1 MGMINLKIF
10 SLVTLFLVNYACSY
24 SAADHPRSDEIF
36 TQGIISEQDLE
47 SLESDMENIA
57 GKLLGQNL
65 SAQDSQYIRS
75 QLTDL
80 YVRLK
85 TIVNQTQSRNILD
98 TRGSDLM
105 QNLYS
110 MIRDFYTKTGVDQN
124 SLIRIVN
131 EGNNRLNQDTES
143 MRLEDTD
150 SMESEAPSSPTDR
163 TDPVASAGRYAEAG
177 PQPSSSVNA
186 DSRKKY

>member
-1 MGMINLKIF
+1 MGMINLKIVP
-10 SLVTLFLVNYACSY
+10 LVILFLTNAAYSY

-47 SLESDMENIA
+47 SLESDMGNIS

-65 SAQDSQYIRS
+65 SAQDSQYTRS
-75 QLTDL
+75 QLIDL

-110 MIRDFYTKTGVDQN
+110 MIRDFYIKTGVDQN
-124 SLIRIVN
+124 SLISIVS
-131 EGNNRLNQDTES
+131 EGDTRLNQVADS
-143 MRLEDTD
+143 MRLSGKNTKASD
-150 SMESEAPSSPTDR
+150 ASSSAG
-163 TDPVASAGRYAEAG
+163 PVAAAGGYAEAG
-177 PQPSSSVNA
+177 SQPSSSVNA